1 MKVFVTFEAR
11 DTVRKIEMPLAADKI
26 AHYREVLMDQ
36 REKIIG
42 QVESLAKDVAS
53 STEATE
59 NSKSP
64 INIAENAS
72 DSYEQDFAFMSMES
86 EEEIL
91 RKIELALRH
100 IRDGTYGKCEDCEED
115 IPNERLDILPFA
127 VLCLKCQQI
136 NERRGGRRGDDEED
150 ETFEALEEL
159 DDDNPTGDDRA

>member
-1 MKVFVTFEAR
+1 
-11 DTVRKIEMPLAADKI
+11 MPLTAEKI
-26 AHYREVLMDQ
+26 ASYREILMDQ

-42 QVESLAKDVAS
+42 QVENLAKDVAS

-91 RKIELALRH
+91 RRIELALRH
-100 IRDGTYGKCEDCEED
+100 IRDGTYGVCEDCNED
-115 IPNERLDILPFA
+115 IPNERLDVLPFA
-127 VLCLKCQQI
+127 TLCLKCQQD
-136 NERRGGRRGDDEED
+136 NERRGGRDDED
-150 ETFEALEEL
+150 EEAFEALEEL
-159 DDDNPTGDDRA
+159 EENNPTGEDRG